1 MKPGTGRRGTR
12 TALLT
17 RRNARRLSAVCS
29 VLGTLV
35 IAAAGLAPGA
45 AAADDAQSKQW
56 YLDAMGAGD
65 IWKISTGKGVKV
77 AVVDTGVNP
86 DTPSLKGQV
95 LVDEVP
101 KVAKYHVTQD
111 YDGHGTSM
119 AEIIA
124 GTGAGGGIKGL
135 APQAKIIPIR
145 VGLDQL
151 KDQDERAKSLTG
163 PKAIRAAADSDA
175 KIINLSIASEYY
187 DSEEEDAVKY
197 AASKGK
203 LVFAGTGNDGDKGNK
218 PSYPAAYPYAIGV
231 AAIDKNGTVG
241 KFSTYGNLADL
252 AAPGLDIPGWC
263 DTSFTRYCPTQGT
276 SNATAIASASAAL
289 IWSAHP
295 DWTANQVLR
304 ALIDTAVRKWPK
316 DEPSKYLGYGAVR
329 PRRVLMDKDINPGP
343 ANRDPLAAENGTDP
357 DEDITA
363 TVTPSTAPS
372 GASAKPTEKTDPA
385 SGPTAAAAK
394 DTDSG
399 SGTQTWVIIGA
410 VAAVLVIGGAG
421 FAVLRARR
429 NA

>member
-1 MKPGTGRRGTR
+1 
-12 TALLT
+12 
-17 RRNARRLSAVCS
+17 
-29 VLGTLV
+29 
-35 IAAAGLAPGA
+35 
-45 AAADDAQSKQW
+45 
-56 YLDAMGAGD
+56 MGAND

-151 KDQDERAKSLTG
+151 KDQDERAASLTG

-175 KIINLSIASEYY
+175 KIINLSIGSEYY
-187 DSEEEDAVKY
+187 ESEEEDAVKY

-203 LVFAGTGNDGDKGNK
+203 LVFAATGNGGDKGNK
-218 PSYPAAYPYAIGV
+218 PDYPAAYPYAVGV
-231 AAIDKNGTVG
+231 AAIDETGTVG
-241 KFSTYGNLADL
+241 KFSTYGKLADL
-252 AAPGLDIPGWC
+252 AAPGLNIPGWC
-263 DTSFTRYCPTQGT
+263 DTSFTKYCNIDGT
-276 SNATAIASASAAL
+276 SPATAIASASAAL
-289 IWSAHP
+289 VWSAHP

-363 TVTPSTAPS
+363 TVSPSTAPS
-372 GASAKPTEKTDPA
+372 GASSKPTEKADPA

-399 SGTQTWVIIGA
+399 SGTRTWVIIGA